1 VLRCPSRFGTDLPLL
16 ALTRGTRLGPYETWA
31 AAQIPST
38 LKIVFYP
45 TGLGDPIAL
54 DRGPIDL
61 TDVTIKWF
69 ANSSRVLYCGREPTM
84 PSRCYAQDI
93 RGGSPAPVTPDEVTD
108 AVLDGD
114 DRTLLMRR
122 SDGSFQ
128 MMPIGGTPV
137 DAKGFTPGDRLLTWT
152 ADRSGVVV
160 SDVGAAPAKVGL
172 VDPASG
178 RRSRLK
184 ELAPP
189 DRAGVTEVSDVYWLP
204 NASGYVYSYQH
215 EIGQLYVVS
224 GWQH

>member
-1 VLRCPSRFGTDLPLL
+1 
-16 ALTRGTRLGPYETWA
+16 
-31 AAQIPST
+31 
-38 LKIVFYP
+38 
-45 TGLGDPIAL
+45 
-54 DRGPIDL
+54 
-61 TDVTIKWF
+61 
-69 ANSSRVLYCGREPTM
+69 
-84 PSRCYAQDI
+84 
-93 RGGSPAPVTPDEVTD
+93 
-108 AVLDGD
+108 
-114 DRTLLMRR
+114 
-122 SDGSFQ
+122 

-160 SDVGAAPAKVGL
+160 SDVGAVPAKVGL

-215 EIGQLYVVS
+215 EIGQLYIVT
-224 GWQH
+224 GWPR